1 MGSLM
6 KERLKSQSLTE
17 DLRETGE
24 GEILRV
30 FLRVIQVNR
39 VLRADYSL
47 EPLND
52 STVSQSVHCTSTFHN
67 NLSMS
72 LMSEDIC
79 REDNRLMLMR
89 LQ

>member
-39 VLRADYSL
+39 VLREDSL
-47 EPLND
+47 EPHRVNIH
-52 STVSQSVHCTSTFHN
+52 SHSNS
-67 NLSMS
+67 LS
-72 LMSEDIC
+72 
-79 REDNRLMLMR
+79 
-89 LQ
+89 

>member
-1 MGSLM
+1 M

-72 LMSEDIC
+72 LMTEDIEKT
-79 REDNRLMLMR
+79 EDNRIRLMR
-89 LQ
+89 L

>member
-39 VLRADYSL
+39 VLRADYYSV

-72 LMSEDIC
+72 LMSEDI
-79 REDNRLMLMR
+79 EKTTG
-89 LQ
+89 